1 MNYKVEKQER
11 LGGWTDLIKHGGWV
25 ARSIVD
31 CLFQLAELV
40 PGAAEDKQNLTAEL
54 KMTPEINNRVFRDD

>member
-1 MNYKVEKQER
+1 M
-11 LGGWTDLIKHGGWV
+11 IKHGGWV